1 MNISQALVTGGNG
14 FIGSNLCRHLRAR
27 SLPVRALV
35 LPGEDTA
42 LLESLG
48 VEVVYGDITAD
59 LPADIFTDVSHV
71 FHLAAVALDWGPW
84 QKFWKV
90 NALGTQQLLEA
101 AIAAGVP
108 RFVHMSSLAVHA
120 YSGHAAGDEATP
132 ADSTINHYAVT
143 KRLAEECVQAGADR
157 IHVTVIRPGMV
168 PYGPGDR
175 LSIPGM
181 VDALRRG
188 LYAHVGGGE
197 QKVCL
202 VQVDNLCDGMVL
214 AAQRDGASGEVFVLA
229 DEVVSWRQF
238 ADAVADAF
246 SLPRAKRSVPLWLV
260 SALAVVLESLYRA
273 LPLKGAPVLTRYRVS
288 LFNGDLV
295 FSSAKARRELGWQP
309 EVTLREG
316 LRNIYASS
324 ESSLTKS

>member
-1 MNISQALVTGGNG
+1 MKISRALVTGGNG

-59 LPADIFTDVSHV
+59 LPADIFSDVSHV
-71 FHLAAVALDWGPW
+71 FHLAAIALDWGPW

-90 NALGTQQLLEA
+90 NALGTHQLLEA

-120 YSGHAAGDEATP
+120 YNGHVAGDETTP
-132 ADSTINHYAVT
+132 ADSTINHYAVS

-214 AAQRDGASGEVFVLA
+214 AAQRDGASGELYVLA

-238 ADAVADAF
+238 ADTVADVFAVT
-246 SLPRAKRSVPLWLV
+246 RARRSAPLWLV
-260 SALAVVLESLYRA
+260 TALAVVMESVYRA
-273 LPLKGAPVLTRYRVS
+273 LALSGTPALTRYRAS
-288 LFNGDLV
+288 LFRGDLV
-295 FSSAKARRELGWQP
+295 FSSEKARRELGWQP
-309 EVTLREG
+309 RVGLEEGMRRVRESM
-316 LRNIYASS
+316 L
-324 ESSLTKS
+324 